1 MARSGPLSRA
11 RRLWSAVPRWVVW
24 SAALLLLVSVVSLAL
39 VVAYYDR
46 VVTRTMEGRRW
57 SIPTRLYSDAWVIRS
72 GDAVGPQD
80 VERRLARLRYA
91 PVTAPPV
98 GGGQYLISRSRV
110 VIGVNPRETAYG
122 RFEGLVAQVDF
133 SGRRIARLRREA
145 DGAPLPYVVFEPEV
159 VGSVFDRKM
168 EDRTLVKLERVPKV
182 VVDAILTIED
192 RDFFSHSGLAP
203 KRLVGAVL
211 QGLVRGR
218 SVRGTSTLTQ
228 QLVKNLF
235 LTPERTLRRKAVEA
249 LLAVIVDARYGKEE
263 ILETYLNEIY
273 LGQRGSVSVT
283 GVEEAA
289 RFYFGKPVSQLDLS
303 EAAMLAGL
311 ISSPGRY
318 SPFRQPER
326 ARARRALVLKGML
339 QEGKIDRAA
348 CEAAL
353 EAPLTRIDRAAN
365 PIEAPH
371 FVDFVLTQV
380 KESRSD
386 LSGAGLSLFTTLDP
400 DMQAAAQAAVQ
411 KGLEDL
417 EQRFRR
423 LRTKE
428 GQEPLQAAL
437 IALDPHTGSIRALVG
452 GRDYQV
458 SQFNRV
464 VQARRQPG
472 SLFKPF
478 VFLAALER
486 RDLVPP
492 VTPVTV
498 LSDSPIALV
507 FGKTEDQTWS
517 PRNYDGKFLGPV
529 TVRQALEESRNIPTV
544 RLAVRETE
552 AGKSLLTD
560 VIAAARGAG
569 MTSPMKAYPSLAL
582 GSFECT
588 PMEVAAAYCVFANG
602 GIQVRPN
609 ALLGVIGP
617 EGRRVDRTDVPLARA
632 ADPAAVAVLASML
645 EGVVNRGTGASAR
658 RLGAQG
664 VFAGKTGTTND
675 GRDAWFVGFSPR
687 LLVAV
692 WVGFDDN
699 RGLNLSGSAAAVP
712 IYSEFV
718 RRLPSHLFEEPFP
731 QVPGVVTASVDPTTG
746 MLVTEECPTSVNELF
761 VAGTEPTERCTVHR
775 EWWGGRA
782 RGDGEDPDRREGD
795 GVAARTPGPGPGGL
809 P

>member
-1 MARSGPLSRA
+1 VVRIDIRSRA
-11 RRLWSAVPRWVVW
+11 RRLWSAIPRWALW
-24 SAALLLLVSVVSLAL
+24 GAALFVLVFAVTLAL
-39 VVAYYDR
+39 VVAYYER
-46 VVTRTMEGRRW
+46 VVSRTMEGRRW
-57 SIPTRLYSDAWVIRS
+57 NIPTRLYSDAWVLRP
-72 GDAVGPQD
+72 GDAVGPDD

-91 PVTAPPV
+91 PVTVPPV
-98 GGGQYLISRSRV
+98 GGGQYLLSRSRIV
-110 VIGVNPRETAYG
+110 VGVNPRETAYG
-122 RFEGLVAQVDF
+122 AFPGVGVQIDF
-133 SGRRIARLRREA
+133 SGRRIARLKREG
-145 DGAPLPYVVFEPEV
+145 DGAPLPYVVFEPEI

-211 QGLVRGR
+211 QGVVRRR

-249 LLAVIVDARYGKEE
+249 LLAVIVDAKYGKEE

-289 RFYFGKPVSQLDLS
+289 RFYFGKPVSQLNLP

-318 SPFRQPER
+318 SPFRNPER

-339 QEGKIDRAA
+339 EERKIDRAA
-348 CEAAL
+348 HDAAL
-353 EAPLTRIDRAAN
+353 EAPLTRASRPAN
-365 PIEAPH
+365 LIEAPH

-386 LSGAGLSLFTTLDP
+386 LSGAGLSLYTTLDP

-417 EQRFRR
+417 EKRFRK

-428 GQEPLQAAL
+428 GEEPLQAAL

-492 VTPVTV
+492 VTPVTI
-498 LSDSPIALV
+498 LQDSPIALV

-529 TVRQALEESRNIPTV
+529 TVRKALEESRNIPTV
-544 RLAVRETE
+544 RLAVWETGG
-552 AGKSLLTD
+552 GKTLLTD
-560 VIAAARGAG
+560 VIGAARSAG
-569 MTSPMKAYPSLAL
+569 ITSRMKAYPSLAL

-588 PMEVAAAYCVFANG
+588 PMEIAAAYCVFANG
-602 GIQVRPN
+602 GILVKPN
-609 ALLGVIGP
+609 ALLGLVGP
-617 EGRRVDRTDVPLARA
+617 EGRRIDRTDVPLKRA
-632 ADPAAVAVLASML
+632 ADAAAVAVLDSML

-718 RRLPSHLFEEPFP
+718 RQLPSHFFEEPFP
-731 QVPGVVTASVDPTTG
+731 EVPGVVRASVDPTTG

-761 VAGTEPTERCTVHR
+761 IAGTEPTERCTVHR
-775 EWWGGRA
+775 EWRWPWSKPEGAGP
-782 RGDGEDPDRREGD
+782 GDGTALPDDVPDAAPD
-795 GVAARTPGPGPGGL
+795 GPA
-809 P
+809 